1 MLQAEVMLLTSQHA
15 TSGCYREG
23 DTVKVITPDQAGLM
37 FIAWRCLYAEI
48 VGSRVSAVS
57 YPPKVVRA
65 PPFDGIVQEP
75 LTQRQGG
82 SGMRGKLDTS
92 PCVLSVYYRL
102 VRIGL
107 VWSDTHP
114 VSDPES

>member
-1 MLQAEVMLLTSQHA
+1 MGALSVM
-15 TSGCYREG
+15 
-23 DTVKVITPDQAGLM
+23 
-37 FIAWRCLYAEI
+37 
-48 VGSRVSAVS
+48 SRYAVS

-82 SGMRGKLDTS
+82 SGMHGKLDTS

-102 VRIGL
+102 VRISL
-107 VWSDTHP
+107 VWSDTT
-114 VSDPES
+114 SYQAL